1 MLRWHFA
8 SVDLVCFNR
17 CSCGNRQ
24 RTQCHFFHASHDR
37 QSIYMYTA
45 NLWVLTFVKTAL
57 VQRLGACFIAF
68 SSAGVWRHKDIG
80 PESALSS
87 HSVYLFSTVDVLNHT
102 KLPTIYSMEAENV
115 QIEKCTNIQIHKN
128 TQRHKY
134 TYGSDSAGRGKC
146 LFYVFFFLKSRAS
159 VRLPLTF

>member
-1 MLRWHFA
+1 MLRWRFA

-102 KLPTIYSMEAENV
+102 KLPTIHIFYGSWKYANRKMH
-115 QIEKCTNIQIHKN
+115 KYTNTQKHTK

-134 TYGSDSAGRGKC
+134 TNTQIKSDWKTPNM
-146 LFYVFFFLKSRAS
+146 L
-159 VRLPLTF
+159 